1 MKSKSWMFVI
11 QQRRRR
17 KDKAY
22 RQNKEV
28 ARETE
33 AGESQAVQ
41 HLHITIAFTTS
52 LAKIEKTVRKL
63 GEVTFLVTSTQ

>member
-1 MKSKSWMFVI
+1 MLFARVI

-17 KDKAY
+17 KNRAY
-22 RQNKEV
+22 RQDKET

-33 AGESQAVQ
+33 AGESQTIQ

-52 LAKIEKTVRKL
+52 LAKIEKTVEKL
-63 GEVTFLVTSTQ
+63 GEVTREVTSTQ